1 MNQIY
6 EFEEKWVS
14 SNVIDSFI
22 VSTILAIDI
31 RVSRVDFKILIDQIY
46 KIWGKMII
54 CIVMLWNIL

>member
-14 SNVIDSFI
+14 SNVIDWFT